1 MIEKHSI
8 PQTETERPTR
18 QEEPQSMQSDKM
30 DKIAS
35 SHSYPYYPQVILKKS
50 AKILVSRAWQM
61 MVITSMFPM
70 VTNLKQHIDRPII
83 LAPVDSRWLSFKPK
97 GRQVIEG
104 PLSKTNPGDSVKK
117 LQEGNKKNIHPGP
130 NRIHAIGILFT
141 Y

>member
-1 MIEKHSI
+1 
-8 PQTETERPTR
+8 
-18 QEEPQSMQSDKM
+18 
-30 DKIAS
+30 
-35 SHSYPYYPQVILKKS
+35 
-50 AKILVSRAWQM
+50 M

-117 LQEGNKKNIHPGP
+117 TARWEQKKNIHPGP